1 MSLPGL
7 YEILNLRYP
16 RYTRETERGKTF
28 LSTAGKL
35 LMFCQYLLRKLS
47 GKAVRRS

>member
-1 MSLPGL
+1 MMSLPGL

-28 LSTAGKL
+28 VSTTGKL
-35 LMFCQYLLRKLS
+35 LMLYQCLLRKS
-47 GKAVRRS
+47 ST